1 VTAESVSVPQL
12 RPLGIG
18 EILDVAIKIFWR
30 HKGTLAR
37 IVLVVVAPVTVLANL
52 IQFSAL
58 PDEDAFSADT
68 ASNADFSLAITGFL
82 ASALLGWIGTTFA
95 TAACFKAVG
104 EAYIGEPP
112 KWRSSLSFVARR
124 LHSVIWLVFLTTL
137 VTGVGLLLCIVP
149 GIYFFVAFSVVMP
162 VLLLEGLRGRRAMGR
177 SRRLISGR
185 WWAAFALLL
194 VGYILT
200 GIVAAVVEGAV
211 TAVTFTDTGDDT
223 LVAFLVTTIGA
234 VGAAV
239 ATAPFQAAYTSVLYF
254 DLRVR
259 KEAFDL
265 QLLAQQIGVE
275 PPAGLGPAPLEEPP
289 DSGDKP
295 PFWPPPPGWK
305 PTPSPEQ
312 PPE

>member
-12 RPLGIG
+12 RPLGVG

-37 IVLVVVAPVTVLANL
+37 IVLVVVAPVTVLTNL
-52 IQFSAL
+52 IQFSAI
-58 PDEDAFSADT
+58 PDEDT
-68 ASNADFSLAITGFL
+68 INENTSNADVSLYVTGFV

-112 KWRSSLSFVARR
+112 SWRSSLRFVFKR
-124 LHSVIWLVFLTTL
+124 LHSVLWLVFLTTL
-137 VTGVGLLLCIVP
+137 VTGLGLLLCLIP
-149 GIYFFVAFSVVMP
+149 GIYFFVAFSVAMP
-162 VLLLEGLRGRRAMGR
+162 VMLLEGLRGRRAMGR

-194 VGYILT
+194 VGYIIT
-200 GIVAAVVEGAV
+200 GIVGGVVEGLV
-211 TAVTFTDTGDDT
+211 TAVTFTDTGNGT
-223 LVAFLVTTIGA
+223 FVAFLVTTIGA

-239 ATAPFQAAYTSVLYF
+239 VTTPFQAAYTSVLYF

-275 PPAGLGPAPLEEPP
+275 PPAGLGPAPMEEPP
-289 DSGDKP
+289 DTGEQP
-295 PFWPPPPGWK
+295 PYWPPPPGWK
-305 PTPSPEQ
+305 PSPRTPE
-312 PPE
+312 

>member
-1 VTAESVSVPQL
+1 
-12 RPLGIG
+12 
-18 EILDVAIKIFWR
+18 
-30 HKGTLAR
+30 
-37 IVLVVVAPVTVLANL
+37 VVVAPVTVLTNL

-58 PDEDAFSADT
+58 PDEGTLDADT
-68 ASNADFSLAITGFL
+68 ESNADVSLAITGFL

-104 EAYIGEPP
+104 EAYVGEPP
-112 KWRSSLSFVARR
+112 SWRSSLRFVAKR
-124 LHSVIWLVFLTTL
+124 LHSVLWLVFLTTL
-137 VTGVGLLLCIVP
+137 ITGIGVLLCIVP

-177 SRRLISGR
+177 SRQLISGR

-194 VGYILT
+194 VGYIIT
-200 GIVAAVVEGAV
+200 GFVTFTLEGLVAG
-211 TAVTFTDTGDDT
+211 VTFTDTGNGT
-223 LVAFLVTTIGA
+223 FVAFLVTTIGA

-239 ATAPFQAAYTSVLYF
+239 VTTPFQAAYTSVLYF

-275 PPAGLGPAPLEEPP
+275 PPAGLGPAPREEPP

-305 PTPSPEQ
+305 PSPRTPE
-312 PPE
+312 

>member
-1 VTAESVSVPQL
+1 VTAESASVPQL

-58 PDEDAFSADT
+58 PDEDALNADT
-68 ASNADFSLAITGFL
+68 ASNADISLAITGFF
-82 ASALLGWIGTTFA
+82 AAAVLGWIGTTFA

-112 KWRSSLSFVARR
+112 SWRSSLRFVGKR
-124 LHSVIWLVFLTTL
+124 LHSVLWLVFLTTL
-137 VTGVGLLLCIVP
+137 VTIAGVLLCVIP
-149 GIYFFVAFSVVMP
+149 GVYFFVAFSVVMP

-177 SRRLISGR
+177 SRQLVKGR
-185 WWAAFALLL
+185 WWPAFALLA
-194 VGYILT
+194 VGLIIT
-200 GIVAAVVEGAV
+200 GIVGAV
-211 TAVTFTDTGDDT
+211 IQSLITAVTFTDTGNDT
-223 LVAFLVTTIGA
+223 FVAFLVTTIGA
-234 VGAAV
+234 VAAAIV
-239 ATAPFQAAYTSVLYF
+239 TAPFQAAYTSVLYF

-305 PTPSPEQ
+305 PSPRTPE
-312 PPE
+312 